1 MKNKK
6 YNAAIYIMLL
16 VIVLLVAFL
25 IGYIFLRKND
35 KKINFDYNENT
46 RIINIE
52 DNNKEKVDK
61 KGGKLSFLKKI
72 FQNKLKKNIDNN
84 FRVKPGEE
92 ADSNFRIKAGEEA
105 DSNFRA
111 KVGEE
116 TDSNFRAKV
125 GEETDSNFRIK
136 AGEETDSNFRI
147 KAGEETDSNFRIK
160 AGEEADSNFR
170 IKAGEEADSN
180 FRIKAGEEADSNF
193 RIKPGQKADS
203 NFRIPPKGEAVIVD
217 KNYPTISPFKNPENY
232 RIIVK
237 RIDENGGILN
247 EKTYNYL
254 DPNYTYEVKNNFKI
268 QGYDLIDK
276 PIKNINFIKN
286 KFEKEVI
293 FRYKKKLNNN
303 SVTIKYLLK
312 DTNKEIS
319 KGRIETVSN
328 GINKI
333 TSREI
338 DGYKLQDEA
347 IKYVKVNNEN
357 KIKEVIFNY
366 VRGNSSKR

>member
-136 AGEETDSNFRI
+136 AGEET
-147 KAGEETDSNFRIK
+147 
-160 AGEEADSNFR
+160 DSNFR